1 MYEVI
6 ISAAPDLIKAT
17 ISLFIIVDPLGN
29 LPILVSLTEKMDG
42 EERKRTFQAATATG
56 IILLLFFALLGEQI
70 LILFRISMQ
79 SFMIAGG
86 ILLLLIAMRMLLTGS
101 WNGEGASQESVGVVP
116 IAIPLLVG
124 PGAITTTILNIRLFG
139 VAVTV
144 ASVLIVFSVVWL
156 TLRFIDQIH
165 RLLGRS
171 GSLIIS
177 RVMALIIAAIAVE
190 YIIEGIYGLSMVP

>member
-1 MYEVI
+1 MFEVI
-6 ISAAPDLIKAT
+6 VSAAPDLIKAI

-29 LPILVSLTEKMDG
+29 LPILVSLTEKMDK
-42 EERKRTFQAATATG
+42 EERKRTFQVATATG

-70 LILFRISMQ
+70 LIIFRISMQ

-101 WNGEGASQESVGVVP
+101 WDEGESSQESVGVVP

-139 VAVTV
+139 VAITV
-144 ASVLIVFSVVWL
+144 ASVLIVFFIVWL

-190 YIIEGIYGLSMVP
+190 YILEGIYGLG

>member
-6 ISAAPDLIKAT
+6 VSAAPELIKAT

-29 LPILVSLTEKMDG
+29 LPILVSLTENMDRK
-42 EERKRTFQAATATG
+42 ERKRTFQVAVATG

-70 LILFRISMQ
+70 LIIFRISMQ

-101 WNGEGASQESVGVVP
+101 WNGEEPSQETVGVVP

-144 ASVLIVFSVVWL
+144 ASVLIVFSIVWL

-190 YIIEGIYGLSMVP
+190 YMLEGIYGLS

>member
-1 MYEVI
+1 MFEVI
-6 ISAAPDLIKAT
+6 VSAAPDLIKAI

-29 LPILVSLTEKMDG
+29 LPILVSLTEKMNS
-42 EERKRTFQAATATG
+42 EERRRTFHVATATG

-70 LILFRISMQ
+70 LVLFRISLQ

-101 WNGEGASQESVGVVP
+101 WDEGESSQESVGVVP

-139 VAVTV
+139 VAITV
-144 ASVLIVFSVVWL
+144 ASVLIVFFIVWL

-190 YIIEGIYGLSMVP
+190 YILEGIYGLS

>member
-29 LPILVSLTEKMDG
+29 LPILVSLTENMDR
-42 EERKRTFQAATATG
+42 EERKRTFQVATATG

-70 LILFRISMQ
+70 LILFRISLQ

-101 WNGEGASQESVGVVP
+101 WNGGEASQESVGVVP

-144 ASVLIVFSVVWL
+144 ASVLIVFFIVWL

-165 RLLGRS
+165 SLLGRS

-190 YIIEGIYGLSMVP
+190 YILEGIYGLS

>member
-17 ISLFIIVDPLGN
+17 ISLFVIVDPLGN
-29 LPILVSLTEKMDG
+29 LPILVSLTENMDR
-42 EERKRTFQAATATG
+42 EERKRTFQVATATG

-70 LILFRISMQ
+70 LILFRISLQ

-101 WNGEGASQESVGVVP
+101 WNGGGASQESVGVVP

-144 ASVLIVFSVVWL
+144 ASVLIVF
-156 TLRFIDQIH
+156 FIP
-165 RLLGRS
+165 
-171 GSLIIS
+171 
-177 RVMALIIAAIAVE
+177 
-190 YIIEGIYGLSMVP
+190 IYGALLALQNSLP

>member
-29 LPILVSLTEKMDG
+29 LPILVSLTEKMNS
-42 EERKRTFQAATATG
+42 EERRRTFHVATTTG

-70 LILFRISMQ
+70 LVLFRISLQ

-101 WNGEGASQESVGVVP
+101 WDEGESSQESVGVVP

-139 VAVTV
+139 VAITV
-144 ASVLIVFSVVWL
+144 ASVLIVFFIVWL

-190 YIIEGIYGLSMVP
+190 YILEGIYGLS

>member
-29 LPILVSLTEKMDG
+29 LPILVSLTENMDR
-42 EERKRTFQAATATG
+42 EERKRTFQVATATG

-101 WNGEGASQESVGVVP
+101 WNGGENSQESVGVVP

-139 VAVTV
+139 VAITV
-144 ASVLIVFSVVWL
+144 ASVLIVFSIVWL

-190 YIIEGIYGLSMVP
+190 YILEGIYGLG

>member
-6 ISAAPDLIKAT
+6 VSAAPDLIKAT

-29 LPILVSLTEKMDG
+29 LPILVSLTENMDR
-42 EERKRTFQAATATG
+42 EERKRTFQVAVATG

-70 LILFRISMQ
+70 LIIFRISMQ

-101 WNGEGASQESVGVVP
+101 WNGGETSQQSVGVVP

-144 ASVLIVFSVVWL
+144 ASVLIVFSIVWL

-190 YIIEGIYGLSMVP
+190 YILEGIYGLS

>member
-1 MYEVI
+1 MFEVI
-6 ISAAPDLIKAT
+6 VSAAPDLIKAV

-29 LPILVSLTEKMDG
+29 LPILVSLTENMNR
-42 EERKRTFQAATATG
+42 EERKRTFQVATATG

-101 WNGEGASQESVGVVP
+101 WNGGENSQESVGVVP

-139 VAVTV
+139 VAITV
-144 ASVLIVFSVVWL
+144 ASVLIVFSIVWL

-190 YIIEGIYGLSMVP
+190 YILEGIYGLS

>member
-1 MYEVI
+1 MFEVI
-6 ISAAPDLIKAT
+6 VSAAPDLIKAT

-29 LPILVSLTEKMDG
+29 LPILVSLTESMDR
-42 EERKRTFQAATATG
+42 EKRRRTFQVATATG

-70 LILFRISMQ
+70 LTLFRISMQ

-101 WNGEGASQESVGVVP
+101 WDEGESSQESVGVVP

-139 VAVTV
+139 VAITV
-144 ASVLIVFSVVWL
+144 ASVLIVFFIVWL

-190 YIIEGIYGLSMVP
+190 YILEGIYGLG

>member
-6 ISAAPDLIKAT
+6 VSAAPDLIKAT

-29 LPILVSLTEKMDG
+29 LPILVSLTENMDRK
-42 EERKRTFQAATATG
+42 ERKRTFQVAVATG

-70 LILFRISMQ
+70 LIIFRISMQ

-101 WNGEGASQESVGVVP
+101 WNGGETSQQSVGVVP

-144 ASVLIVFSVVWL
+144 ASVLIVFSIVWL

-190 YIIEGIYGLSMVP
+190 YILEGIYGLS

>member
-17 ISLFIIVDPLGN
+17 ISLFVIVDPLGN
-29 LPILVSLTEKMDG
+29 LPILVSLTENMDR
-42 EERKRTFQAATATG
+42 EERKRTFQVATATG

-70 LILFRISMQ
+70 LILFRISLQ

-101 WNGEGASQESVGVVP
+101 WNGGKVSQESVGVVP

-139 VAVTV
+139 VAITV
-144 ASVLIVFSVVWL
+144 ASVLIVFFIVWL

-190 YIIEGIYGLSMVP
+190 YILEGIYGLS